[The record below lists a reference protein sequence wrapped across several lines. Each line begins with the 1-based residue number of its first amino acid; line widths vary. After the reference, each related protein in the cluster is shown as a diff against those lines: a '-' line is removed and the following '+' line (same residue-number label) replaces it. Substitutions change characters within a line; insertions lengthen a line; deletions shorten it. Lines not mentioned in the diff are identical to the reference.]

1 MGKTFRKYIIWH
13 LVVSVLLLGFISGAN
28 AGLAPSTPMAAYS
41 WDRDG
46 DLDRIQESLEVKMI
60 SQRLDKLGFSEEEI
74 QSRLTCMSDRQI
86 HQLALKLDELKVGGD
101 GFGFIVGILVIVIL
115 VWVIVYLY
123 GGHKIV
129 VK

>member
-46 DLDRIQESLEVKMI
+46 DLDRIQEILEVKMI

>member
-46 DLDRIQESLEVKMI
+46 DLDRIQEILEVKMI

-101 GFGFIVGILVIVIL
+101 GCLFIVGILVIVIL